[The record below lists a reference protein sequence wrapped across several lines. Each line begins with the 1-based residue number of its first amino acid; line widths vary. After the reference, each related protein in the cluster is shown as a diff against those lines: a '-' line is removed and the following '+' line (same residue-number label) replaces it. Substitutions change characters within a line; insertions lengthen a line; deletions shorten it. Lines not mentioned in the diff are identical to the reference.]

1 MECAFVCSLG
11 LAVQHDGREVRA
23 HEPETFLAVLVESD
37 CESLQIYDAV
47 SLLHLAE
54 QGVEDVYEGLRFD
67 LRFYALIES
76 KHCVT
81 HWLAD

>member
-1 MECAFVCSLG
+1 M
-11 LAVQHDGREVRA
+11 QHDGREVRA
-23 HEPETFLAVLVESD
+23 HEPETFLAVLVERD

-67 LRFYALIES
+67 LRFYALIEC

-81 HWLAD
+81 HWLTD